1 MIGIIGA
8 GISGLSLAFYLQ
20 KLSIPYI
27 LLEAS
32 EQAGGYI
39 RSMQE
44 NSINRKSYI
53 LELGPNSIM
62 LDSELKEFISE
73 IGLQDE
79 LLPSNDVSQNRYIFR
94 AGKYRKLPSKPLQLL
109 FNSFFSFSSK
119 VAVFKER
126 NKPKQTIENETLTHF
141 FERRFSREIVDYALN
156 PFVAGIY
163 AGDPDQLLVAK
174 AFPQLYNYEQQHGSV
189 LKGFIKNKGAERRK
203 PYSFKKGMQTLPEGI
218 AQQLTHL
225 KLGKTINNIQKNNNG
240 FVLYTNEGQTYD
252 VKQLVI
258 ATSAPAAQS
267 FLSDTYPEFSQ
278 ALGKIYYPPL
288 TAVHSA
294 YKRHEVKH
302 LLNGFGGL
310 NPKIEG
316 LYTSGSIWSSSVF
329 PGRCPDEEVLF
340 TTFVGGSQLPQNT
353 TQSEQI
359 TLGKVHQELSE
370 NYQITNS
377 PIYRNMHKWDKALPQ
392 YDVNILEAHHIAE
405 QLENEQVFVCAN
417 WKDGVSLPDC
427 IKKGKQLAE
436 QLAKVYAPG
445 VANG

>member
-8 GISGLSLAFYLQ
+8 GISGLSLAYHLQ
-20 KLSIPYI
+20 KLNIPYV

-39 RSMQE
+39 RSVQE
-44 NSINRKSYI
+44 NSVNRKSYT

-62 LDSELKEFISE
+62 LDSEIRAFINE
-73 IGLQDE
+73 LGLQEE

-109 FNSFFSFSSK
+109 FNSFFSLSSK
-119 VAVFKER
+119 LAIFKER
-126 NKPKQTIENETLTHF
+126 GKPKQNIENETLTHF

-156 PFVAGIY
+156 PFVSGIY

-174 AFPQLYNYEQQHGSV
+174 AFPKLYEYEQQYGSV

-218 AQQLTHL
+218 AQQLKHL
-225 KLGKTINNIQKNNNG
+225 NLGQAVNNIQKNHNG
-240 FVLYTNEGQTYD
+240 FVVYTNGGKSYD
-252 VKQLVI
+252 IKQLVI
-258 ATSAPAAQS
+258 ATSAPAAQT
-267 FLSDTYPEFSQ
+267 FLGDAFPAFSQ
-278 ALGKIYYPPL
+278 ALGKIYYPPMV
-288 TAVHSA
+288 AVHSV
-294 YKRHEVKH
+294 YKRNEVKH

-329 PGRCPDEEVLF
+329 AGRCPEEEVLF

-370 NYQITNS
+370 NYQISNS
-377 PIYRNMHKWDKALPQ
+377 PIYRNMYKWDKALPQ
-392 YDVNILEAHHIAE
+392 YDANILEAHQIAE
-405 QLENEQVFVCAN
+405 QLESEQVFVCAN

-427 IKKGKQLAE
+427 IKKGKKLAE
-436 QLAKVYAPG
+436 QLAQAYTPG
-445 VANG
+445 VAKG